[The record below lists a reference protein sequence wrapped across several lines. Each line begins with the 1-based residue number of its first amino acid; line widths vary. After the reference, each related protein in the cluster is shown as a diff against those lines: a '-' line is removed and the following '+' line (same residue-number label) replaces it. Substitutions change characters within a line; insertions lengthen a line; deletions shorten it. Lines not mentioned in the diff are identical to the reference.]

1 MKLKTHWLI
10 HIFALLHLL
19 ASLICGLM
27 NADDSLL
34 LTVLTITLVLFIC
47 LRGNVGV
54 ELTVIA
60 IVLANLFGYLFG
72 MMIAWAIGLVIDNM
86 AVVHGL
92 STAATTE
99 ILGWSILGFTGRHK
113 DAAQELSEEERNIQ
127 MGWLIIAVVVVY
139 MIRVFINLI
148 FSTPSG
154 SNEGLKAIQDFLH
167 NPLMMLII
175 LAASIFFIIYIKRE
189 DNNLSPSGKIL
200 SYAIYFISVSLLS
213 ALFVGTGLPFS
224 FKLGLSA
231 ERFML
236 LAAVS
241 LVANAAIFSF
251 VYIANIALTAR
262 RKLQIEREKANKA
275 HYQYLLLKQQ
285 VNPHFL
291 FNSLNA
297 LDSLVHEGS
306 KEDASRFIH
315 QLSGLYRY
323 MLRNEE
329 EDVVTLREELEYSKM
344 YGSLVKMRWQDALVF
359 NISVREEDMSYYVV
373 PCSVQL
379 CIENA
384 IKHNSMSKEKPLEI
398 SISSDG
404 SFVTVENALAPKLS
418 EVESTNLGLKYIKQQ
433 YLAQGS
439 SATEVEQSKKSFK
452 VKLPLL

>member
-200 SYAIYFISVSLLS
+200 SYAIYFISVSYTHL
-213 ALFVGTGLPFS
+213 TLPTS
-224 FKLGLSA
+224 D
-231 ERFML
+231 
-236 LAAVS
+236 
-241 LVANAAIFSF
+241 LV
-251 VYIANIALTAR
+251 
-262 RKLQIEREKANKA
+262 
-275 HYQYLLLKQQ
+275 
-285 VNPHFL
+285 
-291 FNSLNA
+291 
-297 LDSLVHEGS
+297 
-306 KEDASRFIH
+306 
-315 QLSGLYRY
+315 
-323 MLRNEE
+323 
-329 EDVVTLREELEYSKM
+329 
-344 YGSLVKMRWQDALVF
+344 
-359 NISVREEDMSYYVV
+359 
-373 PCSVQL
+373 
-379 CIENA
+379 
-384 IKHNSMSKEKPLEI
+384 
-398 SISSDG
+398 
-404 SFVTVENALAPKLS
+404 
-418 EVESTNLGLKYIKQQ
+418 
-433 YLAQGS
+433 
-439 SATEVEQSKKSFK
+439 
-452 VKLPLL
+452 

>member
-148 FSTPSG
+148 FSTPQAPTRALRQYRTSCTSPYDVDYSG
-154 SNEGLKAIQDFLH
+154 CQHLLYNLH
-167 NPLMMLII
+167 QARRQQP
-175 LAASIFFIIYIKRE
+175 
-189 DNNLSPSGKIL
+189 
-200 SYAIYFISVSLLS
+200 
-213 ALFVGTGLPFS
+213 LPFRQNPQLRHLFYFRQLAVRPLCGNRTALQLQAGS
-224 FKLGLSA
+224 SA

-236 LAAVS
+236 LTAVS

-285 VNPHFL
+285 VNPIF
-291 FNSLNA
+291 S
-297 LDSLVHEGS
+297 ST
-306 KEDASRFIH
+306 ASTHSIRWCM
-315 QLSGLYRY
+315 RA
-323 MLRNEE
+323 RK
-329 EDVVTLREELEYSKM
+329 KM
-344 YGSLVKMRWQDALVF
+344 PAASSTNFPVF
-359 NISVREEDMSYYVV
+359 T
-373 PCSVQL
+373 
-379 CIENA
+379 A
-384 IKHNSMSKEKPLEI
+384 IC
-398 SISSDG
+398 
-404 SFVTVENALAPKLS
+404 FVT
-418 EVESTNLGLKYIKQQ
+418 
-433 YLAQGS
+433 
-439 SATEVEQSKKSFK
+439 KKK
-452 VKLPLL
+452 MW